1 MIIWGKIGKKN
12 IVKIFIILMELILS
26 KQRIILK
33 NYLIKVIKIKKIQSD
48 LIQFKV
54 DIKSLNIQFKKN
66 LKIINK
72 NKNQ

>member
-1 MIIWGKIGKKN
+1 
-12 IVKIFIILMELILS
+12 MELILS